1 MVPRGNENVHTTTNF
16 IDLGERSLKKS
27 KGTSLSPCP
36 KQNFKISGTEQ
47 LKVRLQK
54 EEVST
59 EASKLIIKSR
69 KSSPNSGNYCAEKKV
84 DPFCSNINRLL
95 EFLSQLFQNG
105 LQYKTLNNYRSI
117 ADLHSQGTVIEFI
130 KLNWE
135 KIRTFQINI

>member
-1 MVPRGNENVHTTTNF
+1 MVPRGNENVHTTSNF
-16 IDLGERSLKKS
+16 IDLEERSLKKS
-27 KGTSLSPCP
+27 KGTSSSPCP

-69 KSSPNSGNYCAEKKV
+69 KSSPNSGNYFAEKKV

-105 LQYKTLNNYRSI
+105 LQYKTL
-117 ADLHSQGTVIEFI
+117 
-130 KLNWE
+130 
-135 KIRTFQINI
+135 KIIDQ